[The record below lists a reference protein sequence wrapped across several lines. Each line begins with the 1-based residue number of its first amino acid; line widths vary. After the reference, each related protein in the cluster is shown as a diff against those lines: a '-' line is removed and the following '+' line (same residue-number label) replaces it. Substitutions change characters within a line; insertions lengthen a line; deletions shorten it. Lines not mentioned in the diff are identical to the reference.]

1 MISDIEVIIEKF
13 KTGEMVILVDDEDRE
28 NEGDLIVSSQYL
40 TPEHIN
46 FMITYAK
53 GLVCAPIAKDV
64 AKKLKLSL
72 MQGIDNE
79 EDTQFTTSVDLMGDG
94 VSTGISCLLYTSP
107 SPRD

>member
-13 KTGEMVILVDDEDRE
+13 KKGEMVILVDDEDRE

-53 GLVCAPIAKDV
+53 VLFAHQSQ
-64 AKKLKLSL
+64 KKCNKVKTFINA
-72 MQGIDNE
+72 G
-79 EDTQFTTSVDLMGDG
+79 
-94 VSTGISCLLYTSP
+94 Y
-107 SPRD
+107 